1 MSSPTLGNSVKVD
14 LKISTDGNKNAKL
27 KDKTTCQ
34 PSAYDSVKSI

>member
-1 MSSPTLGNSVKVD
+1 MSSPTLGNSVKD